1 MKLKILIAI
10 IVTSALLG
18 IVATVSKASNTVELQ
33 QVDLKTKQ
41 QEIEIKTKKSE
52 ELQRQLENAHGDL
65 KKLKSIEEENK
76 QLQKDI
82 EKLQAKKAEEKR
94 IAEAKKKSLA
104 EQALNAVTHTQTVQ
118 ASDGSTESIIR
129 QAATRHGVD
138 PNYLVYIARC
148 ESGLNGNSVNYN
160 YFDNGHPSGL
170 FQHISGYWPSRA
182 AKYGYSGASVF
193 DVTAQANVTAQMFK
207 DGLQGLWECK

>member
-104 EQALNAVTHTQTVQ
+104 EQAVNAVTRTQTAY
-118 ASDGSTESIIR
+118 ASTGNTEQIVR
-129 QAATRHGVD
+129 AAASKYGVD
-138 PNYLVYIARC
+138 PDYMVRIARC
-148 ESGLNGNSVNYN
+148 ESGLNANSVNYN
-160 YFDNGHPSGL
+160 YYENGNPSGL
-170 FQHISGYWPSRA
+170 FQHISGYYPARA
-182 AKYGYSGASVF
+182 QKYGYSTDVF
-193 DVTAQANVTAQMFK
+193 DAYSNANVTAAMFR

>member
-10 IVTSALLG
+10 IVTSTLLG

-104 EQALNAVTHTQTVQ
+104 EQAVNAVTRTQTAY
-118 ASDGSTESIIR
+118 ASTGNTEQIVR
-129 QAATRHGVD
+129 AAASKYGVD
-138 PNYLVYIARC
+138 PDYMVRIARC
-148 ESGLNGNSVNYN
+148 ESGLNANSVNYN
-160 YFDNGHPSGL
+160 YYENGNPSGL
-170 FQHISGYWPSRA
+170 FQHISGYYPARA
-182 AKYGYSGASVF
+182 QKYGYSTDVF
-193 DVTAQANVTAQMFK
+193 DAYSNANVTAAMFR
-207 DGLQGLWECK
+207 DGLQGLWECH